1 MGTEN
6 PSLGF
11 DIFWV
16 LGPTMDKIYFLQNL
30 KLSNENSLLSHL
42 RKNLRMVTEYDLI
55 LIFSTPW
62 GRQNKKIYPLKH
74 VRD

>member
-42 RKNLRMVTEYDLI
+42 RKNLRMVTE
-55 LIFSTPW
+55 
-62 GRQNKKIYPLKH
+62 
-74 VRD
+74 